1 MNNFITEK
9 TNQDIYNIYE
19 QLKNKYDLI
28 LTKTSAL
35 DEGFTIDCPIIVG
48 KSHGQIIEL
57 YVCDGMFV
65 MDVID
70 AEKTKGTH
78 WHPYE
83 IDDAI
88 KDIVEFMNGKSD
100 YKLYPF
106 KNN

>member
-28 LTKTSAL
+28 LTTTSAL

-48 KSHGQIIEL
+48 KAHGQIIEL
-57 YVCDGMFV
+57 YECDGMFV
-65 MDVID
+65 MDVMD

-78 WHPYE
+78 WHPDE

-88 KDIVEFMNGKSD
+88 KDIVKFMNGKSD
-100 YKLYPF
+100 YKMYPF